1 MTYSYSCKPLVRNAL
16 GVVTKVPGNHTSEPL
31 TNGAGQGKLNAGDS
45 MSFGSKTKA
54 NEKRRG
60 NRAKAVLPV
69 RVKGTDSSGKA
80 FDEIAHTL
88 DVTPSGVRLGSIR
101 RVLNVLDEISV
112 FYRQRK
118 IQFRVVWVKQL
129 KGTSEFQVGLQTVTQ
144 EREVFGIV
152 LPELAQTAPA
162 ISHASGA

>member
-1 MTYSYSCKPLVRNAL
+1 M
-16 GVVTKVPGNHTSEPL
+16 VTKVPRNHTSEPL
-31 TNGAGQGKLNAGDS
+31 TKVRAPGKLIVGDG
-45 MSFGSKTKA
+45 MSSGSKAKE

-69 RVKGTDSSGKA
+69 RVKGTDSSGNA

-101 RVLNVLDEISV
+101 RVLKVLDEISV

-118 IQFRVVWVKQL
+118 MQFRVVWTKQL
-129 KGTSEFQVGLQTVTQ
+129 QGTSEFQVGLQAVTQ
-144 EREVFGIV
+144 EREIFGIS
-152 LPELAQTAPA
+152 LPEFAGQAA
-162 ISHASGA
+162 SRSSVSHATGVA